1 MSNWFLESFVI
12 ICLSSKGEIQII
24 PKTKF
29 IQMKNAL
36 KFSML
41 FLVMLLSTS
50 LQAQDQNSPRWSVDP
65 RTSAR
70 LYPVGEYAELPGDDS
85 YVPST
90 NGPQTT
96 ITPLGTFAV
105 SSNFRVHP
113 RTAGTQ
119 SETPITVHPFNP
131 LIMFASANTYPSG
144 TFSTGCYVTTNG
156 GLTWFGNDTLGG
168 TIKNS
173 GDPAPAIDRNG
184 RFIMSFITSTSMGAS
199 YSTNNGVNWTTPVNF
214 PGATSGADKNFTA
227 TDDVPTS
234 SYYGRTYTVYTE
246 FSGTYLNRIVATYTT
261 NSGVSWTSIA
271 PVSPP
276 PSSGHHHQGCDIKVG
291 PDGEVYVVWANCTS
305 NGQNST
311 EDSLGFAVSYD
322 GGASWSNETNRKVN
336 MNGIRTSS
344 LINGIRMNGFPR
356 IDVDRTCG
364 PRRGWIYVVTAEKS
378 LSPAVGVA
386 DIVLLRSTNDGSSFA
401 RIKVNQNTDQNEYD
415 YCPAVRVDD
424 LGNVNVCYYSTRNS
438 AANDSAEIYLSTSTD
453 GGITFSDV
461 KISDHKFK
469 PKPISG
475 LAGGYQGD
483 YIGITSGTNGKI
495 WPYWAEDG
503 GGVNRYQAWTASV
516 DFTPETVCEEFTC
529 VNFPPAPMYLEL
541 DPGTNY
547 WSRQTNSAY
556 SGNGSARFNSFSAPN
571 GTEQSISASFA
582 TFSPPL
588 LYARYLTF
596 DEAYAPYNN
605 PAFGPDSLYV
615 ESSTNG
621 GVTYTLRAALYGS
634 YSGGTLNTSPPTS
647 SSYSP
652 SSREWRPKIYSLPS
666 GTNKIRLRAVSGF
679 GNNIFVDNICVKTLP
694 SLASGVDVLCAL
706 QGFYRSSTN
715 TNIIKDTLQALLC
728 RFDLPGVSVDSAKAV
743 LDSATL
749 TARFVF
755 TRALSGEYYLV
766 LRHRNSIETWSGT
779 TAFDYTRVLFGSDQS
794 YTFLYPSSQAYGS
807 NMRFIDL
814 SPFRYGLY
822 SGDVNQDNGVDGS
835 DLSLIDNSAYIFASG
850 YVAGDLNGDYFVD
863 ATDFALADNN
873 ASNFVVREAPP
884 GAPSSPH
891 EYGNNEDV
899 VPLFTTDIE
908 RQKYAE
914 SLAKGIPEDL
924 KPKQIKKLSYEEF
937 LEMKKSTNQ
946 NNSGSNR

>member
-1 MSNWFLESFVI
+1 MVLEVI
-12 ICLSSKGEIQII
+12 SYNLLQFQKVRFNLI

-36 KFSML
+36 KFST
-41 FLVMLLSTS
+41 LLLAMIFSTS
-50 LQAQDQNSPRWSVDP
+50 LQAQDQNSSRWSVDP

-85 YVPST
+85 YFPST

-144 TFSTGCYVTTNG
+144 TFSTGCYVTTSG

-173 GDPAPAIDRNG
+173 GDPAPVIDRNG

-246 FSGTYLNRIVATYTT
+246 FSGTYVNRIVATYTT

-271 PVSPP
+271 PVSPA
-276 PSSGHHHQGCDIKVG
+276 PSAGHHHQGCDIKVG
-291 PDGEVYVVWANCTS
+291 PDGEVYVVWANCTT

-311 EDSLGFAVSYD
+311 EDSLGFAVSYN
-322 GGASWSNETNRKVN
+322 GGVTWSNATNHKVN

-378 LSPAVGVA
+378 FSPAVGVS
-386 DIVLLRSTNDGSSFA
+386 DIVLLRSTNDGSTFG
-401 RIKVNQNTDQNEYD
+401 RLKVNQNTDANEYD

-438 AANDSAEIYLSTSTD
+438 SANDSAEIYMSTSTD
-453 GGITFSDV
+453 GGATFADV

-475 LAGGYQGD
+475 LAAGYQGD

-621 GVTYTLRAALYGS
+621 GATYTLRAALYGS
-634 YSGGTLNTSPPTS
+634 YSGGTLNTSSPTS

-679 GNNIFVDNICVKTLP
+679 GNNIFVDNICIKTLP
-694 SLASGVDVLCAL
+694 SIVSGVEVLCAL

-715 TNIIKDTLQALLC
+715 TNIIKDTVQALLC

-749 TARFVF
+749 TARFAF
-755 TRALSGEYYLV
+755 TRALSGEYYIV
-766 LRHRNSIETWSGT
+766 LRHRNSIETWSGAS
-779 TAFDYTRVLFGSDQS
+779 AFDYTRTIFGSDQS
-794 YTFLYPSSQAYGS
+794 YTFLFPSSQAYGS
-807 NMRFIDL
+807 NMRLVDV
-814 SPFRYGLY
+814 SPFRYGFY

-891 EYGNNEDV
+891 EYGNNEDT

-924 KPKQIKKLSYEEF
+924 RPKQIKKLSYEEF
-937 LEMKKSTNQ
+937 LEMKRITKQ
-946 NNSGSNR
+946 NNSGSNK